1 MKGLYNINVKL
12 KAAKVIVATNRLIRK
27 AFTTANKARRVSL
40 EIKKFF

>member
-27 AFTTANKARRVSL
+27 AFAAIDKARRISL